1 MLGTSTVRA
10 AGRAGV
16 PWGSRIMVAET
27 LAITSATMLI
37 ADSIRIF
44 LSGVMFGLG
53 VLRPIVNVF
62 PDMLGHRFW
71 APSESFP
78 ALLPIRVS
86 QGASFVSVQVRD
98 NEYPIEASLF

>member
-1 MLGTSTVRA
+1 MFGWVIVWA
-10 AGRAGV
+10 AGRLTVSLLGIRA
-16 PWGSRIMVAET
+16 MVAET

-62 PDMLGHRFW
+62 PDMLGHM
-71 APSESFP
+71 
-78 ALLPIRVS
+78 ALGP
-86 QGASFVSVQVRD
+86 F
-98 NEYPIEASLF
+98 

>member
-1 MLGTSTVRA
+1 MVWA
-10 AGRAGV
+10 AGRLTVSLLGIRA
-16 PWGSRIMVAET
+16 MVAET

-62 PDMLGHRFW
+62 PDMLGIGGILSLK
-71 APSESFP
+71 ALFP
-78 ALLPIRVS
+78 GTEVAKE
-86 QGASFVSVQVRD
+86 
-98 NEYPIEASLF
+98 N